1 MYKKI
6 ERFINT
12 MSKKKITLLTEK
24 LENNSLTKD
33 GVLPGALLSKYQEES
48 LELKISMS
56 SLIKD
61 LTDKISEHTKSL
73 EANLLEKKAKL
84 LEEEYPGINISEIKF
99 IDNDFKISIIGP
111 AISNDELLQFI
122 DGTLSNEKSIG
133 IISELK
139 TNSKLNKAYNEFF
152 NVKTLLAEAYS
163 TEVNKPLSEKTEAI
177 LKFAEFVEEEVNNEL
192 RIKEESEKIKSEY
205 FSKKKI
211 KKNLF
216 ERLNIKML
224 IPTAAILGGL
234 AAPILAPTFTMQMAM
249 RGNEIRGNETQVAQ
263 LNTEVFEM
271 EEEFLIRGSENK
283 SLLQKNIIEFSVNLD
298 TQSSEIE
305 QESSA
310 GGNKKIFSLKPGVE
324 YLLRYKNSD
333 GFVITILLEKITQKN
348 ESCLK
353 IKYDS
358 KENIIC
364 GDNIKPFLLN
374 QKN

>member
-12 MSKKKITLLTEK
+12 VSKKKITTLIEK
-24 LENNSLTKD
+24 LQPRVGILKD
-33 GVLPGALLSKYQEES
+33 SGALISKYQEES
-48 LELKISMS
+48 LELKTSMTL
-56 SLIKD
+56 LIQD
-61 LTDKISEHTKSL
+61 LTDKLSEHTKSL

-99 IDNDFKISIIGP
+99 IDNDFKISIVGP

-177 LKFAEFVEEEVNNEL
+177 LKFAEFVEEEVDNEL
-192 RIKEESEKIKSEY
+192 GIKEESEKIKSEY

-211 KKNLF
+211 KKNVF

-283 SLLQKNIIEFSVNLD
+283 SLLQKNITELD
-298 TQSSEIE
+298 TQLFEIE

>member
-1 MYKKI
+1 
-6 ERFINT
+6 
-12 MSKKKITLLTEK
+12 MSKKKITTLTEK
-24 LENNSLTKD
+24 LENNSLTKE
-33 GVLPGALLSKYQEES
+33 GVLPGALLNKYQKES
-48 LELKISMS
+48 LELKTSMS

-61 LTDKISEHTKSL
+61 LTDKFSEHTKSL
-73 EANLLEKKAKL
+73 EATLLEKKTKL

-99 IDNDFKISIIGP
+99 INNEFKISIIGH

-122 DGTLSNEKSIG
+122 DGTLSNEKSID
-133 IISELK
+133 IISELR

-163 TEVNKPLSEKTEAI
+163 TEVNKPLSKKTEAI
-177 LKFAEFVEEEVNNEL
+177 LEFAKFVEEEIDNKL
-192 RIKEESEKIKSEY
+192 GIDEESEKIKSEY
-205 FSKKKI
+205 SSKQKI

-249 RGNEIRGNETQVAQ
+249 RGNEIRGNETQIAQ

-271 EEEFLIRGSENK
+271 EEEFLIRGSEK
-283 SLLQKNIIEFSVNLD
+283 EYNIQLD
-298 TQSSEIE
+298 TQLFDIE
-305 QESSA
+305 QEPSA
-310 GGNKKIFSLKPGVE
+310 GGNKKILSFKPGVE

-333 GFVITILLEKITQKN
+333 GFVITMLLEKITQKN